1 MLRHLRYEKKAIE
14 KNAEAKLLGSQ
25 TLPSRPWNTTVC
37 SSSPSLAQ
45 VSVTQYSPLTG
56 NMNIIKLIITDYTMK
71 SQRIRICIIIYI
83 YILIYNICM
92 ILYMIIYI
100 PSGHQTWQ
108 LKFPNLE
115 RGFPTATFDYWR
127 VFDLI
132 WSLMLL
138 RVTPPHRC
146 NNCQR
151 LQIDTDGWWA
161 ARLGTFV
168 ATAGCDTLGSGSKC
182 EGVQAFRVSRATWR
196 LTKSQTKSQAE
207 SNLKKHAACWVC
219 WAEFAKVVI
228 SCYIIVWLNF
238 AVLLQNGI
246 RMVYLVCLKGF
257 EVEGILT

>member
-1 MLRHLRYEKKAIE
+1 
-14 KNAEAKLLGSQ
+14 
-25 TLPSRPWNTTVC
+25 
-37 SSSPSLAQ
+37 
-45 VSVTQYSPLTG
+45 
-56 NMNIIKLIITDYTMK
+56 
-71 SQRIRICIIIYI
+71 
-83 YILIYNICM
+83 M

-228 SCYIIVWLNF
+228 SCYIMLYHCVAELCSIAAEWY
-238 AVLLQNGI
+238 QNGI
-246 RMVYLVCLKGF
+246 PGLFERIWSWRDSYLVVLVGGCTGPGPGP
-257 EVEGILT
+257 VVGSSNM

>member
-1 MLRHLRYEKKAIE
+1 
-14 KNAEAKLLGSQ
+14 
-25 TLPSRPWNTTVC
+25 
-37 SSSPSLAQ
+37 
-45 VSVTQYSPLTG
+45 
-56 NMNIIKLIITDYTMK
+56 
-71 SQRIRICIIIYI
+71 
-83 YILIYNICM
+83 M

-207 SNLKKHAACWVC
+207 SNLKSMQRVGSVEQNLQRLLYH
-219 WAEFAKVVI
+219 VI
-228 SCYIIVWLNF
+228 SLSGWT
-238 AVLLQNGI
+238 LQYCC
-246 RMVYLVCLKGF
+246 RMVSEWYTWSVWKDLKLKGF
-257 EVEGILT
+257 LLSCFGWRLYRTRTGTGGR